1 MGYMGVFGL
10 SPSLPYQVL
19 FAHNLAS
26 SGNKT
31 NAKMVNGGWACQKI
45 ACRSNKGDFFS
56 HDKKIGK
63 VDLGQKPNI
72 ISTKKAWKPNAQV
85 INQDLY
91 NPGLVM
97 LLVAVLQIG
106 CRKLGVFVDCST
118 LVEEMI

>member
-1 MGYMGVFGL
+1 MLKWSMEDGHAKKL
-10 SPSLPYQVL
+10 
-19 FAHNLAS
+19 LAVQ
-26 SGNKT
+26 T
-31 NAKMVNGGWACQKI
+31 RVI
-45 ACRSNKGDFFS
+45 FFLMT
-56 HDKKIGK
+56 KKIGK